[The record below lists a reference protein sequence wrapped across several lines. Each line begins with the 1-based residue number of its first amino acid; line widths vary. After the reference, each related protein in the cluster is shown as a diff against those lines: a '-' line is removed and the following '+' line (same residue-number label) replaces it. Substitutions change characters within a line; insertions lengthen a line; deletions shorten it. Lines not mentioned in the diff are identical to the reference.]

1 MKKHLIYLIGA
12 LLIVSCN
19 KAPSIEKVQ
28 NYSAQRV
35 EELLSEK
42 NNEQVQ
48 GKVVEYWL
56 DDNPEPLIY
65 TGHVNQMMYFKGDSI
80 KVYRDVKIKFR
91 DSKYDFCTIEISPV
105 KE

>member
-19 KAPSIEKVQ
+19 KAPSIE
-28 NYSAQRV
+28 
-35 EELLSEK
+35 
-42 NNEQVQ
+42 
-48 GKVVEYWL
+48 
-56 DDNPEPLIY
+56 PEPLIY
-65 TGHVNQMMYFKGDSI
+65 TGHVNQMIYFKGDSI

-91 DSKYDFCTIEISPV
+91 DSKYDFCTIEISPI